1 MSNDIF
7 TAINVIEYKINF
19 YCLIIG
25 TSQGHLFTAF
35 SNSTFK
41 TNIFE
46 ELILPINMRY
56 SIKSI
61 TYKQMYVNK

>member
-7 TAINVIEYKINF
+7 TAINVIQYKPDF

-25 TSQGHLFTAF
+25 TSQGHLFTSF